1 MIKVLLIKEKKIIR
15 FNYDYNY
22 NYKLT
27 PSHKQQMLIKDSC
40 TETLNSTNNMNNKNA
55 DLEQNSIIKKYSHEN
70 KMNYRSPEIKSIYND
85 IKINININSNT
96 GEKKPLNTLNYNDK
110 KYFNYNINIPNNINS
125 DKKFYMITDSNIDN
139 ENIFKS
145 ISISPK
151 KENINNSE
159 IANKRNGI
167 SLPHNNNKN
176 SKYNLNKIIHNSKK
190 GTIKRNQE
198 NQNDTIKKN
207 KSYIDNHS
215 SLDED
220 ETKITNNIRKL
231 KILNNNGTKTCDK
244 RKNRDDALRIILFNS
259 NKNNNDFKDGLANS
273 NNHILPKLNE
283 HLNKNYNH

>member
-1 MIKVLLIKEKKIIR
+1 M
-15 FNYDYNY
+15 
-22 NYKLT
+22 
-27 PSHKQQMLIKDSC
+27 
-40 TETLNSTNNMNNKNA
+40 
-55 DLEQNSIIKKYSHEN
+55 
-70 KMNYRSPEIKSIYND
+70 
-85 IKINININSNT
+85 
-96 GEKKPLNTLNYNDK
+96 
-110 KYFNYNINIPNNINS
+110 
-125 DKKFYMITDSNIDN
+125 
-139 ENIFKS
+139 
-145 ISISPK
+145 
-151 KENINNSE
+151 
-159 IANKRNGI
+159 
-167 SLPHNNNKN
+167 
-176 SKYNLNKIIHNSKK
+176 NKIIHNSKK

>member
-1 MIKVLLIKEKKIIR
+1 
-15 FNYDYNY
+15 
-22 NYKLT
+22 
-27 PSHKQQMLIKDSC
+27 
-40 TETLNSTNNMNNKNA
+40 
-55 DLEQNSIIKKYSHEN
+55 
-70 KMNYRSPEIKSIYND
+70 
-85 IKINININSNT
+85 
-96 GEKKPLNTLNYNDK
+96 
-110 KYFNYNINIPNNINS
+110 
-125 DKKFYMITDSNIDN
+125 MITDSNIDN